1 MNNLSEIKNTIQKLL
16 DDKSISNYRIQKDT
30 GVSYGNISELRNK
43 KKTIEKLNLGNS
55 REIV

>member
-1 MNNLSEIKNTIQKLL
+1 MNNLSEIKHHTKLL

-43 KKTIEKLNLGNS
+43 KTIEELNLGNS

>member
-1 MNNLSEIKNTIQKLL
+1 MNNLSEIKTQYKKLL

-43 KKTIEKLNLGNS
+43 KTIEELNLGNS
-55 REIV
+55 RKTI